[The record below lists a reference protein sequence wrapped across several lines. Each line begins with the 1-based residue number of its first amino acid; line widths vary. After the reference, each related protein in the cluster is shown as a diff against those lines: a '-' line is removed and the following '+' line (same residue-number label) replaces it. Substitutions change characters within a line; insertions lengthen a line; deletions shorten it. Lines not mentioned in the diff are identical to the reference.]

1 MKFIEKTKKY
11 FGALLKPSYQKK
23 VISPHRDWFLILLS
37 VAILILVVGGS
48 SLYFFRLLKEN
59 RFFTVPEKDEVKYE
73 LHQKNLKRFLKI
85 LNDKEVRLINNT
97 NQVLTN
103 PFK

>member
-11 FGALLKPSYQKK
+11 FEALLKPSYHKK
-23 VISPHRDWFLILLS
+23 VVSPHRDWFFILLL
-37 VAILILVVGGS
+37 VAILILIIGGA
-48 SLYFFRLLKEN
+48 SLYFFKLLEKN
-59 RFFTVPEKDEVKYE
+59 RFFVVPEKDEVKYE
-73 LHQKNLKRFLKI
+73 LHQKNLKKFLKI